1 LATPSDLIVLTTIA
15 GGGLAA
21 AAIDVRTR
29 RVPNLLTASLAAAG
43 VAFAVAGIG
52 RLTIAGSIA
61 GIAIGFG
68 LMLPG
73 HLFGATGA
81 GDVKLF
87 AAAGALLGPAATAA
101 AFIYTALAG
110 GVLAIAIACRR
121 GRLQRTVH
129 SAARL
134 VASGAANAG
143 DIEAVTENN
152 RFPYAPAIA
161 VGAVIAA
168 LGVTL

>member
-1 LATPSDLIVLTTIA
+1 LATPSDLIVLTTLAA
-15 GGGLAA
+15 GALAA

-29 RVPNLLTASLAAAG
+29 RVPNALTASLAAAG
-43 VAFAVAGIG
+43 VAFAIAGIG
-52 RLTIAGSIA
+52 RLTIAGSLA
-61 GIAIGFG
+61 GIAVGLG

-87 AAAGALLGPAATAA
+87 AAAGALLGPAPTAA
-101 AFIYTALAG
+101 AFLYTALAG
-110 GVLAIAIACRR
+110 GALALVIASRR

-129 SAARL
+129 GTARL
-134 VASGAANAG
+134 VASAAANSAE
-143 DIEAVTENN
+143 IEAPVENN

>member
-1 LATPSDLIVLTTIA
+1 
-15 GGGLAA
+15 
-21 AAIDVRTR
+21 
-29 RVPNLLTASLAAAG
+29 
-43 VAFAVAGIG
+43 
-52 RLTIAGSIA
+52 
-61 GIAIGFG
+61 
-68 LMLPG
+68 MLPG

-101 AFIYTALAG
+101 AFLYTALAG
-110 GVLAIAIACRR
+110 GALAIAIACRR

-143 DIEAVTENN
+143 EIEAVTENN

>member
-1 LATPSDLIVLTTIA
+1 LATPSDLIVLTTVA

-110 GVLAIAIACRR
+110 GALAIAIACRR

>member
-1 LATPSDLIVLTTIA
+1 LAAPSSLIVFTT
-15 GGGLAA
+15 LAVGALGA

-29 RVPNLLTASLAAAG
+29 RVPNALTLSLAAAG
-43 VAFAVAGIG
+43 LAFAVAGIG
-52 RLTIAGSIA
+52 RVTVLGALAGM
-61 GIAIGFG
+61 AIGFA

-87 AAAGALLGPAATAA
+87 AAAGALLGPAAIATA
-101 AFIYTALAG
+101 FLYTALAG
-110 GVLAIAIACRR
+110 GALAILIAGRR
-121 GRLQRTVH
+121 GRLQRTMH
-129 SAARL
+129 GAARL
-134 VASGAANAG
+134 VATGAANAG
-143 DIEAVTENN
+143 EIEAATENN

-168 LGVTL
+168 LRVTL

>member
-110 GVLAIAIACRR
+110 GALAIAIACRR

-143 DIEAVTENN
+143 EIEAVTENN

>member
-15 GGGLAA
+15 AGAIGA

-29 RVPNLLTASLAAAG
+29 RVPNALTASLAAAG

-61 GIAIGFG
+61 GIAIGLG

-87 AAAGALLGPAATAA
+87 AAAGSLLGPGATAT

-110 GVLAIAIACRR
+110 GALAIAIACQR
-121 GRLQRTVH
+121 GRLQRTVQ
-129 SAARL
+129 STARL
-134 VASGAANAG
+134 VASGAANAVE
-143 DIEAVTENN
+143 IEAPHENN

>member
-110 GVLAIAIACRR
+110 GALAIAIACRR

-134 VASGAANAG
+134 VAIGAAIVGEIKA
-143 DIEAVTENN
+143 ITENN

>member
-110 GVLAIAIACRR
+110 GALAIAIACRR

-143 DIEAVTENN
+143 EIEAITENN

>member
-1 LATPSDLIVLTTIA
+1 MATPSDLIVLTTIA

-29 RVPNLLTASLAAAG
+29 RVPNLLTASLATAG

-110 GVLAIAIACRR
+110 GALAIAIACRR

-143 DIEAVTENN
+143 EIEAVTENN

>member
-1 LATPSDLIVLTTIA
+1 MATPSDLIVLTTIA

-110 GVLAIAIACRR
+110 GALAIAIACRR

-143 DIEAVTENN
+143 EIEAVTENN